1 MKDRNARLRQ
11 NHRQALAW
19 TLLAGASF
27 LLANAWL
34 VTHHPGPAG

>member
-1 MKDRNARLRQ
+1 MKDWSARPRQ
-11 NHRQALAW
+11 NHRHALAW

-34 VTHHPGPAG
+34 VIRYLG